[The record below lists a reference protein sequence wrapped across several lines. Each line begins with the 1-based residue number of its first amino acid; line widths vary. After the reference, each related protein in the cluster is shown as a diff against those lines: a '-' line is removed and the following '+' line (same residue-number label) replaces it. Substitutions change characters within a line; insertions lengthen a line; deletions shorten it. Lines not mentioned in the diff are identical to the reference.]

1 MTITS
6 VPFGD
11 TPLNRRSL
19 LKAAT
24 ITGGAVALGDLFP
37 AWAKSGSHGL
47 HSLAGQSGVVSGD
60 TIELSVGQ
68 SAFKL
73 GKKTG
78 HAYTIN
84 GTLPGPL
91 VRLREG
97 QNVKLIVRNTL
108 QEVPAMSLTA

>member
-47 HSLAGQSGVVSGD
+47 RSLAGQSGVVSGE
-60 TIELSVGQ
+60 TIDHDARTLFALLLQ
-68 SAFKL
+68 QANLAL
-73 GKKTG
+73 G
-78 HAYTIN
+78 
-84 GTLPGPL
+84 
-91 VRLREG
+91 
-97 QNVKLIVRNTL
+97 
-108 QEVPAMSLTA
+108 AMK